1 MTKELKLRV
10 GRKYSNPTLTPHG
23 AESVCN
29 QIKTEMD
36 AKNQAYLFIITCNLV
51 DKFRTFCLEQEG
63 QDVHNTIIN
72 QLYTLSTTK

>member
-1 MTKELKLRV
+1 MPKNNEVRV

-23 AESVCN
+23 AKSVCD

-51 DKFRTFCLEQEG
+51 DKFRTFCLEHEG

-72 QLYTLSTTK
+72 QLYTPTTTK